1 MHFQN
6 ERNIKKRYTME
17 NYSTTT
23 RVVDQSAVAS
33 LFKSTYMQMAAA
45 LTVTALTA
53 FSIAYLGIFEKIFI
67 SDDGTFN
74 TTPMW
79 VAIIAELGVVMW
91 LSARLF
97 HMSMAKATLLFILYS
112 VLNGFTMSMI
122 FMLYEPMSIAI
133 TFAVTAGMFFVM
145 SLIGYATRMDLSK
158 FGSIFMMLLVG
169 IIIATVVNIFFAS
182 ETLYWVITYAGVIV
196 FVGLTAFDTNK
207 LKQIYIEHGDADEF
221 GQKLALM
228 GALTLYL
235 DFINLFLF
243 LLRIF
248 GDRRS

>member
-1 MHFQN
+1 
-6 ERNIKKRYTME
+6 ME
-17 NYSTTT
+17 NYSST
-23 RVVDQSAVAS
+23 RVIDQSNVVA

-45 LTVTALTA
+45 LAVTALTA
-53 FSIAYLGIFEKIFI
+53 FFLSQSAAFLNLLATSSSVMWIAVF
-67 SDDGTFN
+67 
-74 TTPMW
+74 
-79 VAIIAELGVVMW
+79 AELGVVMW

-97 HMSMAKATLLFILYS
+97 NMSMTSATLLFILYS
-112 VLNGFTMSMI
+112 VLNGVTLSVI
-122 FMLYEPMSIAI
+122 FLLYEPEVIAV

-145 SLIGYATRMDLSK
+145 SLFGYVTRMDLSK

-169 IIIATVVNIFFAS
+169 IIIASVVNLFLGS
-182 ETLYWVITYAGVIV
+182 ETLYWVVTYVGVVI
-196 FVGLTAFDTNK
+196 FVGLTAYDTNK
-207 LKQIYIEHGDADEF
+207 LKQIYVEHGDAGET

-248 GDRRS
+248 GNRR

>member
-1 MHFQN
+1 
-6 ERNIKKRYTME
+6 ME

-23 RVVDQSAVAS
+23 RVIDQSVVSS
-33 LFKSTYMQMAAA
+33 LFKSTYLQMAAA
-45 LTVTALTA
+45 LAVTALTA
-53 FSIAYLGIFEKIFI
+53 YFLPQSGLFERLFI
-67 SDDGTFN
+67 KADGTI
-74 TTPMW
+74 TMAPMW

-97 HMSMAKATLLFILYS
+97 AMSMTKATLLFILYS
-112 VLNGFTMSMI
+112 VLNGVTMSMI
-122 FMLYEPMSIAI
+122 FLLYEPMSIAI
-133 TFAVTAGMFFVM
+133 TFAVTAGMFLVT
-145 SLIGYATRMDLSK
+145 SLVGYVTRMDMSK

-169 IIIATVVNIFFAS
+169 LIIATLVNMFLGS
-182 ETLYWVITYAGVIV
+182 ETMYWVITYVGVIV

-207 LKQIYIEHGDADEF
+207 LKQIYLQHGEAGEM

>member
-1 MHFQN
+1 
-6 ERNIKKRYTME
+6 ME
-17 NYSTTT
+17 NYSTT
-23 RVVDQSAVAS
+23 RVIDQSAVAS

-45 LTVTALTA
+45 LTVTALTSFILSQSYA
-53 FSIAYLGIFEKIFI
+53 FQALFLSSSAMMWIAIF
-67 SDDGTFN
+67 
-74 TTPMW
+74 
-79 VAIIAELGVVMW
+79 AELGVVMW

-97 HMSMAKATLLFILYS
+97 SMSMTSATLLFILYS
-112 VLNGFTMSMI
+112 VLNGVTLSVI
-122 FMLYEPMSIAI
+122 FLFYQPEVIAL

-145 SLIGYATRMDLSK
+145 SLVGFITRMDLSK

-169 IIIATVVNIFFAS
+169 VIIASVVNLFLGS
-182 ETLYWVITYAGVIV
+182 ESLYWVITYVGVIV
-196 FVGLTAFDTNK
+196 FVGLTAYDTNK
-207 LKQIYIEHGDADEF
+207 LKQIYIEHGEAGEM

-248 GDRRS
+248 GNRK